1 MRQHVSVLR
10 VEGVSQDPSNVWD
23 LEQLRLVEHLF
34 LYVVSGLLPVA
45 SHVVS
50 SMVALGSK
58 TSYTVAQSSE
68 SKYSKTPW

>member
-1 MRQHVSVLR
+1 MVRQHVSVLM

-45 SHVVS
+45 SPS
-50 SMVALGSK
+50 GL
-58 TSYTVAQSSE
+58 
-68 SKYSKTPW
+68 